1 MATSFSKVVQFNQN
15 AGGWNI
21 NILGTSTSTVTFN
34 DGGSFSGVWSVL
46 SDCWFTAIDAD
57 GKIIMDEFGQPLNRW
72 YMQDNGGGNFTG
84 SGDQYSFTGMAS
96 DGVTSITGT
105 GAFSNNRT
113 VVSETITLGIP
124 GVGNVLGTGSGFY
137 DMDVIGDGSDNTL
150 SGNTGFDNIQG
161 GGGNDTIAGEVGN
174 DRLQGD
180 EGNDTLVGGE
190 GDDILVGGEGDDAL
204 YIEEGEDWA
213 YGDAGTDTAYL
224 DGELS
229 DYIVYTFTASAPVE
243 ASVTAVSSKA
253 MSSQFIQ
260 LLDKE
265 GKAYTF
271 TGVENVVFS
280 KSNQTV
286 ATNTNGLL
294 KGASTDKKDTING
307 TAQADYLF
315 AGAGDDKVLGK
326 EGADEIDGGTGKDTL
341 DGGFGNDRLDGG
353 AGDDTLTGGAGNDS
367 FIVDS
372 AKDKVT
378 EKANE
383 GIDTVYSTA
392 SFTLS
397 ANVENLSLLGQINAI
412 NATGNATANTL
423 VGNDAK
429 NTINGGLGN
438 DTLTGGAGADTFVF
452 NSKLGATNV
461 DSITDFVSGIDKIA
475 LDDAVFSKLKG
486 VKDLSSTLYTQR
498 IVGVSTQDA
507 NDYLVYDFESGRLFY
522 DADGSGTKS
531 AAVLIATVG
540 SATDLSASDF
550 VVV

>member
-1 MATSFSKVVQFNQN
+1 MATSFSKEVEFSQN

-34 DGGSFSGVWSVL
+34 YGGSFSGVWSVL

-72 YMQDNGGGNFTG
+72 YMQDNGSGTFTG
-84 SGDQYSFTGMAS
+84 SGDQYTFSGMTS
-96 DGVTSITGT
+96 DGLSTINGVGS
-105 GAFSNNRT
+105 FSNNRT
-113 VVSETITLGIP
+113 VASETIVLGIP
-124 GVGNVLGTGSGFY
+124 GVGSVLGTGSGFY
-137 DMDVIGDGSDNTL
+137 DMDVIGDGLDNTL

-180 EGNDTLVGGE
+180 EGSDILVGGE

-243 ASVTAVSSKA
+243 ASVTAVTSKA
-253 MSSQFIQ
+253 VSSQFIQ
-260 LLDKE
+260 LLDKD
-265 GKAYTF
+265 GKAFTF

-280 KSNQTV
+280 KSNQTIAV
-286 ATNTNGLL
+286 NTNGLL
-294 KGASTDKKDTING
+294 KGASTDKKETING
-307 TAQADYLF
+307 TAKADYLF

-326 EGADEIDGGTGKDTL
+326 EGVDEIDGGTGKDTL
-341 DGGFGNDRLDGG
+341 DGGIGNDRLDGG
-353 AGDDTLTGGAGNDS
+353 AGDDALIGGAGNDS

-397 ANVENLSLLGQINAI
+397 ANVENLSLLGQINEI

-438 DTLTGGAGADTFVF
+438 DALTGGLGSDSFVF
-452 NSKLGATNV
+452 NTALNATTNV
-461 DSITDFVSGIDKIA
+461 DTITDFSAGDKIA
-475 LDDAVFSKLKG
+475 LSKSIFKAFA
-486 VKDLSSTLYTQR
+486 KDKTVAT
-498 IVGVSTQDA
+498 DK
-507 NDYLVYDFESGRLFY
+507 LVYGDKAIDTNDFIIYDQATGKLYY
-522 DADGSGTKS
+522 DADGSGSKS
-531 AAVLIATVG
+531 QKIQIALIGSSDTHVTLTAA
-540 SATDLSASDF
+540 DF
-550 VVV
+550 TII